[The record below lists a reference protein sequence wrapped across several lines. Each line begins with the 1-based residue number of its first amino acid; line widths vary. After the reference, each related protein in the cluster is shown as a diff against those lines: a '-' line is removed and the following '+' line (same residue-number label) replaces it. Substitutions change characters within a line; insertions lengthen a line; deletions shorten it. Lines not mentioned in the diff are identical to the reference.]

1 MSSSNLF
8 APDKRERAEDFHEY
22 LLEYGI
28 REKIEA
34 VLTKLIKMDE
44 LPDNPFSTF
53 VEAFTEHEL
62 MCRARLIF
70 DEIDEDESGT
80 IDFEEFKAM
89 VRASPPAARAP
100 RERSPRADPPRLAPG
115 R

>member
-44 LPDNPFSTF
+44 QL
-53 VEAFTEHEL
+53 
-62 MCRARLIF
+62 
-70 DEIDEDESGT
+70 T
-80 IDFEEFKAM
+80 I
-89 VRASPPAARAP
+89 
-100 RERSPRADPPRLAPG
+100 RSPRL
-115 R
+115 